1 MYILCS
7 ILYLFTSYFFSIK
20 VEDVLQKR
28 CPITLIWNEEIGT
41 EANMLLI
48 NEVCSLPSYINICM
62 CTNVS
67 IYVCTCNMYIHISLW
82 CVCERE
88 AIIGML
94 VSSLH
99 NLKQLPENQG
109 KDKQGELH
117 NFLCGEGESGLAIW

>member
-1 MYILCS
+1 
-7 ILYLFTSYFFSIK
+7 
-20 VEDVLQKR
+20 
-28 CPITLIWNEEIGT
+28 
-41 EANMLLI
+41 MLLI
-48 NEVCSLPSYINICM
+48 NEVCSLPSYINIRM
-62 CTNVS
+62 CTNIS
-67 IYVCTCNMYIHISLW
+67 IYVYACTCNMYIRISLRHV
-82 CVCERE
+82 CVRE